1 MKRIIPSLLIISTL
15 SACTQAQSYNDSIL
29 EHRAKYK
36 QEFVTEDHSPLKAE
50 DTAYLRFFAPDES
63 YRITATLELTPDE
76 EPFELP
82 TYSGVTKTYRKYG
95 ILTFKVHDTTAQLS
109 VYQSQKLI
117 KQKEYA
123 DHLFVPFT
131 DGTSYTETY
140 GGGRYLDLSQRDV
153 NNGKIVL
160 DFNKC
165 YNPYCAYAD
174 GYSCP
179 IPPTENRLSI
189 PIKAGEKLFGKAH
202 EE

>member
-1 MKRIIPSLLIISTL
+1 MKQLIPSLLFISIL
-15 SACTQAQSYNDSIL
+15 SACTQAQPYNEKII
-29 EHRAKYK
+29 EHRTQYK
-36 QEFVTEDHSPLKAE
+36 QDFLTDDHSPLKAE
-50 DTAYLRFFAPDES
+50 DTAYLQFYTPDES
-63 YRITATLELTPDE
+63 YKVTATLELTPDE

-95 ILTFKVHDTTAQLS
+95 VLTFKMHDTTLHLS

-117 KQKEYA
+117 KKKEYA

-153 NNGKIVL
+153 NNGEIVL

-189 PIKAGEKLFGKAH
+189 PIKAGEKLFAKEH
-202 EE
+202 KE